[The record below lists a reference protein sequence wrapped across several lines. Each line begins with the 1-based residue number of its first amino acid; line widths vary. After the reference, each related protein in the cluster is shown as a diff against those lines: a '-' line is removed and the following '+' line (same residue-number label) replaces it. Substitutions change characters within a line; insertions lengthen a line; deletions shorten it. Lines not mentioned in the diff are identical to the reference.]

1 LCSLTTNDVV
11 SKFSFFL
18 LVDGRIRILEAQKL
32 TDPDPEH
39 FERLTSYLIYQ
50 FLKCFIPRGILCSL
64 TTDDVLTKFRYGL
77 RGYALA
83 LLVHGEH
90 SEWADLWRDR
100 QEIDEFDAAQLIA
113 RWK

>member
-1 LCSLTTNDVV
+1 
-11 SKFSFFL
+11 
-18 LVDGRIRILEAQKL
+18 
-32 TDPDPEH
+32 
-39 FERLTSYLIYQ
+39 
-50 FLKCFIPRGILCSL
+50 LCSL

-83 LLVHGEH
+83 LLVHGEN

>member
-1 LCSLTTNDVV
+1 
-11 SKFSFFL
+11 
-18 LVDGRIRILEAQKL
+18 
-32 TDPDPEH
+32 
-39 FERLTSYLIYQ
+39 
-50 FLKCFIPRGILCSL
+50 LCSL

>member
-1 LCSLTTNDVV
+1 
-11 SKFSFFL
+11 L

-32 TDPDPEH
+32 KDPTDPDPALDPDLEH
-39 FERLTSYLIYQ
+39 CQRLPYPSYLI
-50 FLKCFIPRGILCSL
+50 FIKLLKCFIPRGILCSL

-83 LLVHGEH
+83 LLVHGEN

-100 QEIDEFDAAQLIA
+100 QEIDEFDAAQLVA